1 MGIILYIILLNFTFP
16 NNHTKVNNYLED
28 IDFEGSIFIKN
39 KNKISTF
46 TTENKEAQLQF
57 NSMIYTIY
65 ISQYLNKFNFLQ
77 FDSDV
82 RFIYPLLNGVKD
94 KIEVIDLIQHKS
106 GLTDEIHNNIKL
118 KSTPKSTYYF
128 NQLNYTVLYQIITS
142 VSNKTYLE
150 LLNEV
155 NKENNLEIKTK
166 EINYTSE
173 NIYKGSNNLLSK
185 SADFFELINFLLSEK
200 YSEKQEFISIFESA
214 FLKFKNNNNDYLIDS
229 EIEGNKISL
238 FIKNLKYNPRIIVI
252 TSEDNQEL
260 VEILNNINLILEGK
274 KIQEN
279 STFNY
284 IFGVLI
290 ILIVLVGT
298 YYLWKY
304 EPSKN
309 TEY

>member
-1 MGIILYIILLNFTFP
+1 LGIILYIILLNFCFP
-16 NNHTKVNNYLED
+16 DNHSKVNNYLED
-28 IDFEGSIFIKN
+28 IDFEGSLLIKN

-46 TTENKEAQLQF
+46 TTENKEAQLQI

-65 ISQYLNKFNFLQ
+65 ISQYLNKYNYLQ

-82 RFIYPLLNGVKD
+82 RYIYPLLNGVKD
-94 KIEVIDLIQHKS
+94 NIEVIDLIQHKS

-128 NQLNYTVLYQIITS
+128 NQLNYTVLYQIFTS

-173 NIYKGSNNLLSK
+173 YIYKGSNNLLSK
-185 SADFFELINFLLSEK
+185 SADFFELINYLLSDK
-200 YSEKQEFISIFESA
+200 YSEKEEFISIFQTTFS
-214 FLKFKNNNNDYLIDS
+214 KFKNKNNDYFINS
-229 EIEGNKISL
+229 EIDGSKISL
-238 FIKNLKYNPRIIVI
+238 FIRNLKYNPLIIVI
-252 TSEDNQEL
+252 TSESNQEGE
-260 VEILNNINLILEGK
+260 EIINNINLILEGK
-274 KIQEN
+274 EIQEN

-284 IFGVLI
+284 IFGILI
-290 ILIVLVGT
+290 IVIVLVGT
-298 YYLWKY
+298 YFLWKY